1 MPECGSLFIPRGLVG
16 WVWLMLKYP
25 ERPTE
30 VYEVGCLDSKAQHA
44 RNGGSVCAGMDM
56 ALDFPNSV
64 QSSSFRNGFD
74 FVGSVAEGGLMSWLL
89 CIASNSATT
98 TAERQTR
105 TDSYAVNDPSRQ
117 NRDLSFRERLQACH
131 AAAQRQLADRLLL

>member
-1 MPECGSLFIPRGLVG
+1 VLGCGSLSIPRGLVG
-16 WVWLMLKYP
+16 WVWLVLKYP

-44 RNGGSVCAGMDM
+44 RNGGSACAGMDM
-56 ALDFPNSV
+56 ALDFSSPV

-74 FVGSVAEGGLMSWLL
+74 FIGSVAEGGLMSWLL

-105 TDSYAVNDPSRQ
+105 TNSYAVSDPFRQ
-117 NRDLSFRERLQACH
+117 NHNLSCRVRLQAYH
-131 AAAQRQLADRLLL
+131 AAQRQPADRLVL